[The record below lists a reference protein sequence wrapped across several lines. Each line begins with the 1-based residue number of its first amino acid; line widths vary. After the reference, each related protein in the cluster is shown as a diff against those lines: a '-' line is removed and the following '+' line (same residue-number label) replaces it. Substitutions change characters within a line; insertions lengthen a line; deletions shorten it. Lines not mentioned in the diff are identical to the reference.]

1 MKWSGHELFRI
12 GSWFFIKVLGYTSG
26 GRFSH
31 DSDISNISNMFFI
44 VLVIPE
50 MTKIELFENILH
62 GIEFMGILMNDIGL
76 SLFDIV
82 SDSVDMERI
91 DIAINQPH

>member
-1 MKWSGHELFRI
+1 M
-12 GSWFFIKVLGYTSG
+12 
-26 GRFSH
+26 
-31 DSDISNISNMFFI
+31 
-44 VLVIPE
+44 IPE

-76 SLFDIV
+76 GLFDIV
-82 SDSVDMERI
+82 CDCVDMERI

>member
-1 MKWSGHELFRI
+1 
-12 GSWFFIKVLGYTSG
+12 
-26 GRFSH
+26 
-31 DSDISNISNMFFI
+31 MFFI